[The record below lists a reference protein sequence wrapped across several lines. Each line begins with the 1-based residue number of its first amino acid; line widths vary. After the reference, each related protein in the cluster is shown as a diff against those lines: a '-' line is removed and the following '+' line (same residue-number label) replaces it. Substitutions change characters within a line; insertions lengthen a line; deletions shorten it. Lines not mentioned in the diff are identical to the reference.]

1 MNASLPQRLAHRA
14 EWLTGLY
21 ELTVGLAS
29 PPVIDPTL
37 DALRGALA
45 PVPTPIDPSTTP
57 IATPALADAARRHEL
72 EVFIAHRV
80 PGLAKI
86 LKSEISDR
94 RRAAAILELAQ
105 AELAQTLSNFLTT
118 WLKGAATWTL
128 YPEGA
133 CRTRRDLDLLVG
145 DQVANVRLHL
155 LARGWQDATTPR
167 RTELGPDRVR
177 AWPMTRSYG
186 PFGVSLDLHRE
197 LQSNPWC
204 ALSAAPI
211 LAASNNGQP
220 TPEDSFLITLN
231 HLVESGFHEPLK
243 GWLDLAYL
251 ARIAAPDRLLARARA
266 TRMTRALWLA
276 DHVLTRWFRGHRPL
290 AVPAPPR
297 LEQKLLTHLAAGDHD
312 TPERRPLYKGLSQR
326 LWRTL
331 LSER

>member
-1 MNASLPQRLAHRA
+1 MTPLPPRLAHRA

-21 ELTVGLAS
+21 DLALGLAA
-29 PPVIDPTL
+29 PPRTDPTL
-37 DALRGALA
+37 QALRQALA
-45 PVPTPIDPSTTP
+45 PVPTPTDPS
-57 IATPALADAARRHEL
+57 PALADAARRHEL
-72 EVFIAHRV
+72 EVFAAHRI
-80 PGLAKI
+80 PGLANI

-105 AELAQTLSNFLTT
+105 AELTQALADFRTT

-145 DQVANVRLHL
+145 PQVAEVRLHL
-155 LARGWQDATTPR
+155 LTRGWRDATTPR
-167 RTELGPDRVR
+167 RMDLGPDRVR
-177 AWPMTRSYG
+177 AWPMTRAYG

-197 LQSNPWC
+197 LLSHPWC
-204 ALSAAPI
+204 ALTAAPI
-211 LAASNNGQP
+211 LAASTDGQP

-231 HLVESGFHEPLK
+231 HLIESGFHEPLK

-251 ARIAAPDRLLARARA
+251 AQRVSLDRLLARANT
-266 TRMTRALWLA
+266 TRMSRALWLA
-276 DHVLTRWFRGHRPL
+276 DHILTRWFPGHRRLTTSNPPPL
-290 AVPAPPR
+290 DR
-297 LEQKLLTHLAAGDHD
+297 LVLSHLAAGDHD